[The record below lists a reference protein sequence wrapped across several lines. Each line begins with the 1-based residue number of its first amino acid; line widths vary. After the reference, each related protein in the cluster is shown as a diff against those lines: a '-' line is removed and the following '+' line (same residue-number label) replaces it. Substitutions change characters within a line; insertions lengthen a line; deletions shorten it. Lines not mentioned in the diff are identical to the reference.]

1 MGLVGTYN
9 LSLPDV
15 ACLVEE
21 CIPLVDV
28 VEVLTGYQLGC
39 NGLLA

>member
-21 CIPLVDV
+21 CIHFGRV